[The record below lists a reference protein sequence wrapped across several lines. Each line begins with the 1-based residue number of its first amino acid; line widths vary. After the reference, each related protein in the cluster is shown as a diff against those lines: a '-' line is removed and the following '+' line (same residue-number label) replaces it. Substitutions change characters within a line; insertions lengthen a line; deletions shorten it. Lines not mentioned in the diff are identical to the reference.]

1 MLIEQSVHIR
11 PREGV
16 RPAQVVIVDEELR
29 VIRASVKAADMDR
42 LIAELLSA
50 LRQEDLGTSS
60 GQVHTGLSTPETAA
74 R

>member
-11 PREGV
+11 PREGF
-16 RPAQVVIVDEELR
+16 RPAQIVIVDEELR
-29 VIRASVKAADMDR
+29 VIRAPLKAADIDR

-50 LRQEDLGTSS
+50 LREEDFGTSS
-60 GQVHTGLSTPETAA
+60 GPVQTGLSTPEAAA

>member
-42 LIAELLSA
+42 LIAELLNA
-50 LRQEDLGTSS
+50 LREEDPRTSS
-60 GQVHTGLSTPETAA
+60 GPVTTDIPTPKAAA

>member
-16 RPAQVVIVDEELR
+16 RPAQIVIVDEELR
-29 VIRASVKAADMDR
+29 VIRASLKAADIDR

-50 LRQEDLGTSS
+50 LREEDPGTPPDPANTDMP
-60 GQVHTGLSTPETAA
+60 GPRAA
-74 R
+74 SR